1 MYIMYLGLTTSTSR
15 AEKGEREARKLW
27 TAIKSKLQ
35 STTNYPVVQLS
46 EVTTCVR
53 RYTGRTTN
61 DFGSARASLQNEWL
75 FISFPLPQCC
85 FG

>member
-1 MYIMYLGLTTSTSR
+1 MYLGLKASTSR
-15 AEKGEREARKLW
+15 AEKAEREARKMW

-35 STTNYPVVQLS
+35 STTNYPILQLS
-46 EVTTCVR
+46 EVTTSVR

-61 DFGSARASLQNEWL
+61 AFGSARASLQNEWL

>member
-1 MYIMYLGLTTSTSR
+1 MYLGLTASTSR
-15 AEKGEREARKLW
+15 AEKAEREARKMW

-35 STTNYPVVQLS
+35 STI
-46 EVTTCVR
+46 TTSVR

-61 DFGSARASLQNEWL
+61 AFGSARASLQNEWL